1 MVKLCPGPSDLP
13 GAPVADAVH
22 AGAVVA
28 WGFREKIHGTRVV
41 LLVDAEERAACIDMY
56 SGG

>member
-22 AGAVVA
+22 AGGVVA
-28 WGFREKIHGTRVV
+28 LGF
-41 LLVDAEERAACIDMY
+41 
-56 SGG
+56 